1 MSKAPSTK
9 IDKVAHHLVTKK
21 KITSWEAIHLYR
33 ATRLA
38 DIIFNLRTEGWLINT
53 VMIQNNKT
61 RYAEYIYEGRMKT
74 KAKPND

>member
-21 KITSWEAIHLYR
+21 KITSWDAIQLYF

-38 DIIFNLRTEGWLINT
+38 DIIFTLRNEGWLINT
-53 VMIQNNKT
+53 KMIKKDKV
-61 RYAEYIYEGRMKT
+61 RYAEYILV
-74 KAKPND
+74 KAGNK

>member
-21 KITSWEAIHLYR
+21 KITSWDAIQLYF

-38 DIIFNLRTEGWLINT
+38 DIIFTLRNEGWLINT
-53 VMIQNNKT
+53 NMIKKNNT
-61 RYAEYIYEGRMKT
+61 RYAEYILV
-74 KAKPND
+74 KAKTND

>member
-21 KITSWEAIHLYR
+21 KITSWEAIQLYF

-38 DIIFNLRTEGWLINT
+38 DIIFTLRNEGWLINT
-53 VMIQNNKT
+53 NMIKKNNT
-61 RYAEYIYEGRMKT
+61 RYAEYILV
-74 KAKPND
+74 KAKTND

>member
-21 KITSWEAIHLYR
+21 KITSWDAIHLYF

-38 DIIFNLRTEGWLINT
+38 DIIFTLRNEGWLINT
-53 VMIQNNKT
+53 KMIKKDKV
-61 RYAEYIYEGRMKT
+61 RYAEYILI
-74 KAKPND
+74 KAKTND

>member
-9 IDKVAHHLVTKK
+9 IEKVAHHLLTKK

-38 DIIFNLRTEGWLINT
+38 DIIFTLRGEGWLIKT
-53 VMIQNNKT
+53 IMLQNDKT
-61 RYAEYIYEGRMKT
+61 RYAEYILI
-74 KAKPND
+74 KAKRND

>member
-9 IDKVAHHLVTKK
+9 IEKVAHHLLTKK

-38 DIIFNLRTEGWLINT
+38 DIIFTLRSEGWLIKT
-53 VMIQNNKT
+53 IMLQHDKT
-61 RYAEYIYEGRMKT
+61 RYAEYILIKAKT
-74 KAKPND
+74 K

>member
-9 IDKVAHHLVTKK
+9 IEKVAHHLLTKK

-38 DIIFNLRTEGWLINT
+38 DIIFTLRGEGWLIKT
-53 VMIQNNKT
+53 IMLQHDKT
-61 RYAEYIYEGRMKT
+61 RYAEYILI
-74 KAKPND
+74 KAKRND

>member
-21 KITSWEAIHLYR
+21 KITSWEAIMLYR

-38 DIIFNLRTEGWLINT
+38 DIIFNLRNEGWLINT
-53 VMIQNNKT
+53 KMVKNNDT
-61 RYAEYIYEGRMKT
+61 RYAEYFLIKAKT
-74 KAKPND
+74 K

>member
-21 KITSWEAIHLYR
+21 KITSWDAIQLYF

-38 DIIFNLRTEGWLINT
+38 DIIFTLRNEGWLINT
-53 VMIQNNKT
+53 KMIKKDKV
-61 RYAEYIYEGRMKT
+61 RYAEYILV
-74 KAKPND
+74 KAKTND

>member
-38 DIIFNLRTEGWLINT
+38 DIIFTLRNEGWLIKT
-53 VMIQNNKT
+53 IMLQHDKT
-61 RYAEYIYEGRMKT
+61 RYAEYILI
-74 KAKPND
+74 KAKRND

>member
-21 KITSWEAIHLYR
+21 KITSWDAIQLYF

-38 DIIFNLRTEGWLINT
+38 DIIFTLRNEGWLIDT
-53 VMIQNNKT
+53 KMIKKDKV
-61 RYAEYIYEGRMKT
+61 RYAEYILVKAGT
-74 KAKPND
+74 K